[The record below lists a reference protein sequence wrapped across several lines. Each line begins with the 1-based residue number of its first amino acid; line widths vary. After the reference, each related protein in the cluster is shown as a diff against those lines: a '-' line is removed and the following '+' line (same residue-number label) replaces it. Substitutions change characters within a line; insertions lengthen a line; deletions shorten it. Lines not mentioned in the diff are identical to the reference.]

1 MSSSLVPVSATFTQ
15 LDYSLVGYNGAATFS
30 LSDAGGAPVI
40 GGARTEITTL
50 GSGSLIEGAL
60 SFQPGPTGL
69 TIVGTAVNTI
79 ANVPPSFSRDQFL
92 GFDVTFVHP
101 PNEYAFLP
109 EGGLVIPGGGSSSTA
124 TIRTRRGGAGE
135 IIEGSAAVSA
145 TATDVPEPATAM
157 VVGAGLLGLG
167 LVRRRSGPA
176 A

>member
-1 MSSSLVPVSATFTQ
+1 MPVVSPRLATLTALATALV
-15 LDYSLVGYNGAATFS
+15 LI
-30 LSDAGGAPVI
+30 GAPVI

-109 EGGLVIPGGGSSSTA
+109 EGGLVIPGGESTVMDKLSRA
-124 TIRTRRGGAGE
+124 FGLGGPLQERIAGCRTPSTTSGR
-135 IIEGSAAVSA
+135 SAAS
-145 TATDVPEPATAM
+145 T
-157 VVGAGLLGLG
+157 
-167 LVRRRSGPA
+167 
-176 A
+176 